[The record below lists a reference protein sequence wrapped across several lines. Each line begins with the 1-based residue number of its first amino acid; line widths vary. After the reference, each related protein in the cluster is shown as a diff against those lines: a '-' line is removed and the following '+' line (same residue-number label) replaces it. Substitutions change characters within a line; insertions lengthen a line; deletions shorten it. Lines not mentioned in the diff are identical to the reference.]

1 MAKFRQADEGQA
13 LVEMALVLPMLLLL
27 AFGVVAVGR
36 VVQAQMGVNAV
47 AREAARVAA
56 LAEEPGA
63 AQARGLAA
71 GYAAAAG
78 YGLQNGTL
86 RLVVNPGDM
95 ARGGR
100 VTAQAAYAVSLGD
113 LPLLN
118 WASVGVSSTHDE
130 RVDLYRSRWTVGG
143 QP

>member
-1 MAKFRQADEGQA
+1 MVRWQQADDGQA
-13 LVEMALVLPMLLLL
+13 LVEVALVLPMLLLL

-36 VVQAQMGVNAV
+36 VIQAQIGVSAV
-47 AREAARVAA
+47 AREAARVVA
-56 LAEEPGA
+56 LGEEPGA
-63 AQARGLAA
+63 AQAQGLAA

-86 RLVVNPGDM
+86 RLAVNPGDM

-100 VTAQAAYAVSLGD
+100 VTAQASYAVSLGD

-118 WASVGVSSTHDE
+118 WASVGVSSTHNE
-130 RVDLYRSRWTVGG
+130 RVDLYRSRWMVGE

>member
-1 MAKFRQADEGQA
+1 MAKWRQTDDGQA
-13 LVEMALVLPMLLLL
+13 LVEVALVLPLLLLL

-36 VVQAQMGVNAV
+36 VVQAQIGVSAV
-47 AREAARVAA
+47 TREAARVAA

-63 AQARGLAA
+63 AQAQGMAA
-71 GYAAAAG
+71 GNAAAAG

-86 RLVVNPGDM
+86 RLAVNPGDM
-95 ARGGR
+95 ARGSR
-100 VTAQAAYAVSLGD
+100 VTAQAAYAISLAD
-113 LPLLN
+113 LPFLN

-143 QP
+143 P